1 VGKCG
6 YKGQKVGILQRP
18 YFRGHSLN
26 RIDAKGRLRIPT
38 KFREVLQNNFKDA
51 LIITMMDEC
60 LVAYPPETWEEIES
74 KVQDFSLIQPDQR
87 AFMRHFISS
96 AEECQ
101 FDDQGRVLIPPLLRK
116 RAGLQQEVM
125 IAGML
130 KSFEIWNKGTWDKNL
145 EWNREHYQQIAEK
158 VAIAGL

>member
-1 VGKCG
+1 
-6 YKGQKVGILQRP
+6 VGILQRP

-38 KFREVLQNNFKDA
+38 KFREVLQSNFKDA

-74 KVQDFSLIQPDQR
+74 RVQDFSLIQPDQR

-101 FDDQGRVLIPPLLRK
+101 FDDQGRVLIPPLLRR
-116 RAGLQQEVM
+116 RAGLEQEVM

-130 KSFEIWNKGTWDKNL
+130 KSFEIWNKATWDNNL

-158 VAIAGL
+158 VAITGL